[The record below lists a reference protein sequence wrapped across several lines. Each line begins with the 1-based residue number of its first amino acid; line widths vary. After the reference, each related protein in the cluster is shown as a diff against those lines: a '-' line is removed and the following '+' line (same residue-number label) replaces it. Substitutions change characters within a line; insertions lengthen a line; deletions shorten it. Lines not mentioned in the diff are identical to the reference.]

1 MRRNTAF
8 HAVGNAYFPSLDL
21 LSSCLGAIIHLIH
34 PEPFEKSETFCLKSM
49 KYEN

>member
-8 HAVGNAYFPSLDL
+8 NVLGSAYFPSLDL
-21 LSSCLGAIIHLIH
+21 LSSCLGAVIPLIH
-34 PEPFEKSETFCLKSM
+34 PEPFEKSEAFCLKSM